1 MEYISEKIKK
11 YFTELIDRKIYV
23 IDVVE
28 CNANIQKILKE
39 IENERKEH
47 IWENDK

>member
-1 MEYISEKIKK
+1 MKYISEKIKK

>member
-1 MEYISEKIKK
+1 MKLSEAISDYFKNLIEKNV
-11 YFTELIDRKIYV
+11 YEV
-23 IDVVE
+23 DVVN
-28 CNANIQKILKE
+28 CNADIQKILKE

>member
-1 MEYISEKIKK
+1 MKYISEKIKK
-11 YFTELIDRKIYV
+11 YFSELIDRKIYY

-47 IWENDK
+47 IWKNDK